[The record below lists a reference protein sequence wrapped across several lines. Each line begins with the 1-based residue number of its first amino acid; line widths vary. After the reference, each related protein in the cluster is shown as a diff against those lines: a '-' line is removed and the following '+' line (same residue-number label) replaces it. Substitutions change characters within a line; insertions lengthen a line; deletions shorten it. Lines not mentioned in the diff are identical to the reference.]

1 MSSLRKIKKVQKK
14 EKTKLVKTILE
25 DPEKEVQLIAIYSLA
40 RLCGFYKAYFHLNI
54 DFDEMKKNKGKVEK
68 MTEKNT
74 LWFDFRLEEII
85 LRTYRCLNRI
95 LDDILGSDKERV
107 FIKIFDDDEIKKR
120 FEKKHFLKS
129 AELGIKY
136 GNFINRAYPE
146 TEKETLNILDLYG
159 IFSIFEE
166 NAEKIKFSDLTNR
179 YVKTLIT
186 KTKNKFNEI
195 LEVLTEGGKINYVE
209 DMLKLL
215 KFEEAG
221 FDVKWIGYSKKQ
233 ALKLRKSRKNA

>member
-14 EKTKLVKTILE
+14 EKTKLAKTILE

-85 LRTYRCLNRI
+85 LRTCRCLNRI
-95 LDDILGSDKERV
+95 LDDILGSDN
-107 FIKIFDDDEIKKR
+107 EIKKR

-146 TEKETLNILDLYG
+146 TERETLNILDLYG

-209 DMLKLL
+209 DMLELL

-221 FDVKWIGYSKKQ
+221 FDVKWIGYSRKQ